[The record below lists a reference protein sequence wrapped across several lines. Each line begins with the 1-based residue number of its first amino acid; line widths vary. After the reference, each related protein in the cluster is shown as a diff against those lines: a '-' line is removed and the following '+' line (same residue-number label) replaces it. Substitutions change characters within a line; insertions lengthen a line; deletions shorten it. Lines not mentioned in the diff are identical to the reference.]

1 MLKFLA
7 PIFPAVKSLLPSYP
21 IDEMK
26 LRGSHLRKEQFYFG
40 NYSLGDGEASAL
52 VIDNVNK
59 PVDFV
64 MEKEAAI
71 KTLFTFN
78 PEYYN

>member
-26 LRGSHLRKEQFYFG
+26 LRGSHLRKEEFYVG
-40 NYSLGDGEASAL
+40 NYSLDDDGESSAL

-78 PEYYN
+78 PEY